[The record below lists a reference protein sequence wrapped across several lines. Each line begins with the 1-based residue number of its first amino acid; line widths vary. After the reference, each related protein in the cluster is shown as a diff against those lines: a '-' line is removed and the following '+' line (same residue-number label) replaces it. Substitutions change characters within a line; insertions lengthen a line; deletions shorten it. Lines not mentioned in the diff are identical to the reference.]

1 MKYVMRF
8 HCADFFIDETVLGG
22 SNTNP
27 SPLIDIIKAEI
38 RAENEKKKQLLEKLN
53 ESDLAYEKIIELS
66 EALAHLNNELEVAEL
81 RWLTLQEK
89 I

>member
-1 MKYVMRF
+1 M
-8 HCADFFIDETVLGG
+8 
-22 SNTNP
+22 SQTNNIQNN
-27 SPLIDIIKAEI
+27 SAKIALLQQEA
-38 RAENEKKKQLLEKLN
+38 KQLLEKLN

-81 RWLTLQEK
+81 RWITLQEK